1 MHLPYQDVV
10 PSKQDGV
17 CVVYLLLIMRTIKTQ
32 YCWLR
37 PVLSVRSTFS
47 LKLLVR

>member
-1 MHLPYQDVV
+1 MHFPYQDVV

-17 CVVYLLLIMRTIKTQ
+17 CVVHRSLIIRIIKTQ
-32 YCWLR
+32 YYWLR

-47 LKLLVR
+47 PKLLAR